1 MGFFRKLFG
10 RGEEEYEE
18 EEYVEEEGFGEE
30 SEYEDIDYAVEPT
43 RTKVLS
49 EKAITVKPMSLRN
62 AEDVEQVLNEISE
75 GNIILLRYDDL
86 VAEGEERLR
95 FIIQRLK
102 ERVLEMG
109 GDLVLIKDRGYP
121 PILIVPRFVEIWRR
135 PE

>member
-1 MGFFRKLFG
+1 MGFFKKIFG
-10 RGEEEYEE
+10 RKEEDYEE
-18 EEYVEEEGFGEE
+18 EEEGFEEEPG
-30 SEYEDIDYAVEPT
+30 YEDLDYEVEPT

-75 GNIILLRYDDL
+75 GNIILLRYEDL
-86 VAEGEERLR
+86 AAEGEEKLR

-109 GDLVLIKDRGYP
+109 GDLVLIKDRGSP
-121 PILIVPRFVEIWRR
+121 PILIVPRFVEIWRS